1 MSPAAPVTSAIL
13 SCSSVSIDALSG
25 MRDADA
31 IVIGAGAAGMMGA
44 LAAAQRGASVLLLE
58 KDLAGPSNLLV
69 SGGLFPGAG
78 TRWQRAAG
86 IDDSGPAF
94 ARDIRA
100 KGGATTNE
108 TIVEAV
114 AARTADAAH
123 FLADAAGIDVHLAAA
138 ISAPG
143 HAVARLHAT
152 PAESGREL
160 HALMRAAVARQP
172 RIEVLDRIEIES
184 LDGDFSVKTNVKTFG
199 ARCVL
204 LGTGGFAGNAQL
216 LREFIPAVADAIHI
230 GAGPNDGCAIAWGR
244 ALGATLAQM
253 DGYQGQGHVNPGRK
267 TRLGMGLPLL
277 GAFIVNR
284 DGERFVREDVGPS
297 ELGAL
302 VLAQPGGVAL
312 EVFDQRIH
320 DTAMRQGPYR
330 EAWAAGAIMTAQS
343 AEALAAMAGLPGD
356 LAIEDMRSMARSGSD
371 PLGRTRFGPPLEA
384 PFYAAWVTGALAHTQ
399 GGLAVDARARVV
411 RADGSAIDGLFASG
425 GAAAGLA
432 GRGGEGY
439 LPGNGLAQSF
449 ALSLIAGEEI
459 ALLGRRA

>member
-1 MSPAAPVTSAIL
+1 ML
-13 SCSSVSIDALSG
+13 
-25 MRDADA
+25 DADA
-31 IVIGAGAAGMMGA
+31 IVVGAGAAGMMGA
-44 LAAAQRGASVLLLE
+44 LAAAQRGAQVLLLE

-78 TRWQRAAG
+78 TRWQRAVG

-123 FLADAAGIDVHLAAA
+123 FLADFAGIEVHLAAA

-152 PAESGREL
+152 AAESGREL
-160 HALMRAAVARQP
+160 HALMRAAVAREP
-172 RIEVLDRIEIES
+172 RIEVVDHVAITGFS
-184 LDGDFSVKTNVKTFG
+184 FDGSYCLKTKTKAFR
-199 ARCVL
+199 AAALL
-204 LGTGGFAGNAQL
+204 LGTGGFAGNAAL
-216 LREFIPAVADAIHI
+216 LREFIPEVADAIHI

-244 ALGATLAQM
+244 AVGATVAQM
-253 DGYQGQGHVNPGRK
+253 DGYQGQGHVNPGKK

-284 DGERFVREDVGPS
+284 AGKRFVREDVGPS

-312 EVFDQRIH
+312 EVFDRRIH

-330 EAWAAGAIMTAQS
+330 EAWAAGVIMTAES
-343 AEALAAMAGLPGD
+343 AEALAAMAGLPKD
-356 LAIEDMRSMARSGSD
+356 FSIDEMRNMARSGHD
-371 PLGRTRFGPPLEA
+371 PLGRTRFGAPLEA

-399 GGLAVDARARVV
+399 GGLAVDARARVL
-411 RADGSAIDGLFASG
+411 RADGSAIEGLYASG

-449 ALSLIAGEEI
+449 ALGLIAGEEMS
-459 ALLGRRA
+459 LRRSA